1 MELESWLQALAD
13 GAGSDLYL
21 TAGAPPSAKFDGEL
35 RPLAE
40 WRLPPGFTRDLAYEL
55 MDAQQAREFDEKL
68 EMNLAISL
76 PGVGRSRVNIF
87 KQRNEVGL
95 VARYIVVDIPSVQQL
110 GLSSITAT
118 APRVGTS
125 SPLKILSNSFI
136 ATKNRS

>member
-1 MELESWLQALAD
+1 
-13 GAGSDLYL
+13 
-21 TAGAPPSAKFDGEL
+21 
-35 RPLAE
+35 
-40 WRLPPGFTRDLAYEL
+40 

-68 EMNLAISL
+68 EMKFPISL
-76 PGVGRSRVNIF
+76 PGVGRFRVNIC

-95 VARYIVVDIPSVQQL
+95 VARYIVVDIPSMQQL

-136 ATKNRS
+136 VTKNRS

>member
-1 MELESWLQALAD
+1 
-13 GAGSDLYL
+13 
-21 TAGAPPSAKFDGEL
+21 
-35 RPLAE
+35 
-40 WRLPPGFTRDLAYEL
+40 

-76 PGVGRSRVNIF
+76 PGVGRFRVNIF

-95 VARYIVVDIPSVQQL
+95 VARYIVVDIPSMQQL
-110 GLSSITAT
+110 GVSSITAT

-136 ATKNRS
+136 TTKNRS